1 MQRLSIVI
9 PVLNEASGLPKIL
22 RQLTSLRQLGAEV
35 IVVDGGSQDDSL
47 KVATPLADRVIVTPR
62 GRAVQMN
69 AGAAVAGGDVLLFL
83 HADTQLPADAYFAI
97 STAIDA
103 GRVWGRFD
111 VRIEGRH
118 WMLKVVGTLINLR
131 SRLSGIATGDQAIF
145 VRRDVFLSIGG
156 IPALPLMEDL
166 ALCDCL
172 LKRSRPACLGSK
184 AVTSG
189 RRWEAFGVWRT
200 IFLMWRLRAAYRLGV
215 SPESLARLYA
225 APRAKA

>member
-22 RQLTSLRQLGAEV
+22 RQLSSFRESGAEV

-47 KVATPLADRVIVTPR
+47 QIAAPLVDRVIVTPR

-69 AGAAVAGGDVLLFL
+69 AGAAVASGDVLLFL
-83 HADTQLPADAYFAI
+83 HADTQLPSDAYSAI
-97 STAIDA
+97 EAAVDA
-103 GRVWGRFD
+103 GHEWGRFD
-111 VRIEGRH
+111 VRIEGSH

-145 VRRDVFLSIGG
+145 VRRDLFRSIGG
-156 IPALPLMEDL
+156 FPALPLMEDL

-172 LKRSRPACLGSK
+172 LKRRRPACLKSK
-184 AVTSG
+184 VITSG
-189 RRWEAFGVWRT
+189 RRWETFGVWRT

-215 SPESLARLYA
+215 SPEELAREYA
-225 APRAKA
+225 VPRTKV